1 MNEDE
6 ESFVSNESDGQ
17 NGSSD
22 DDNEQQVYG
31 GRSLNLLPNPCHLSD
46 ANNAFLHPTLPV

>member
-22 DDNEQQVYG
+22 DDNEQQSIVE
-31 GRSLNLLPNPCHLSD
+31 SENKEKNDFWP
-46 ANNAFLHPTLPV
+46 

>member
-17 NGSSD
+17 SGSSD
-22 DDNEQQVYG
+22 DDNEQQSIVE
-31 GRSLNLLPNPCHLSD
+31 S
-46 ANNAFLHPTLPV
+46 